1 MHKTERGCYSKKKKV
16 VTTFSKKG
24 EADGSK
30 VYDVVLL

>member
-1 MHKTERGCYSKKKKV
+1 MLLKKKKKV

>member
-1 MHKTERGCYSKKKKV
+1 MLLKKKKKKV